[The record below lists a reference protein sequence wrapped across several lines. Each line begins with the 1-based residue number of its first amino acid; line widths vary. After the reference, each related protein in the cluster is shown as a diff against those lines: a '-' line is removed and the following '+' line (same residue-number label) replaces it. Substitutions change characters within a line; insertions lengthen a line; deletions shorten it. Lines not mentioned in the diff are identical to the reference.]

1 MSKRYKREILFYS
14 SGNDFAKLPM
24 KNVSIKK
31 TREQNAK
38 TGNDQINHM
47 IFIHAYAQLHALL
60 CTAYYMKHL
69 DSI

>member
-1 MSKRYKREILFYS
+1 
-14 SGNDFAKLPM
+14 M